1 MITPLTPRNLKRLR
15 SEESVIEHFI
25 GLVTMFL
32 AGKPARRDTITEE
45 LSLLIEL
52 CNHHRNLLWQ
62 IYRHGEHSGPEP
74 LKDWLYELA
83 TPPSGDWAELRLALT
98 PFIRSFGKLPRP
110 KGTRLFSEPEQA
122 AMQVPD
128 SGDAKK
134 ALQLVAFEAV
144 SPSLR
149 LFPDEEAFLDPAPA
163 IDAHAVLPPVPFQ
176 ATVATP
182 A

>member
-25 GLVTMFL
+25 GLVKMYL
-32 AGKPARRDTITEE
+32 AGKPARKDSLNGE

-62 IYRHGEHSGPEP
+62 IYRHGEHPGPEP
-74 LKDWLYELA
+74 LKDWLHELA

-98 PFIRSFGKLPRP
+98 PFIRTFGRLPRP
-110 KGTRLFSEPEQA
+110 KGSRLLSEPEQA
-122 AMQVPD
+122 AMPAPD
-128 SGDAKK
+128 KGAAKT
-134 ALQLVAFEAV
+134 ALQLVSFEAAP
-144 SPSLR
+144 PSLR
-149 LFPDEEAFLDPAPA
+149 FFPDERAILEPAPA
-163 IDAHAVLPPVPFQ
+163 VAAQPVPFQ